1 MIALV
6 DFGNSCVGLC
16 DCFGQQLYLEA
27 VIFLC
32 LSLFLYAPNFL
43 LICCTSGI
51 QDRTLF
57 LETVGM
63 CPSCSFDTLS
73 H

>member
-1 MIALV
+1 MIAPIDL
-6 DFGNSCVGLC
+6 GNACVSLC

-27 VIFLC
+27 VTFLC
-32 LSLFLYAPNFL
+32 LNFFLYAPNFL

-51 QDRTLF
+51 RDRALF

-63 CPSCSFDTLS
+63 CSFDSSS